1 MNNLDKNNIL
11 DVIIIGGG
19 PAGITAAIYGKR
31 SGLKVNIIEKG
42 IIGGNIANT
51 HLIENYPALMGIS
64 GFEFSMKLEKH
75 LKDLEIDFN
84 IETVLNISRNESL
97 SNEIGLNI
105 FEIETNKNKYFSK
118 NIIISTGT
126 VPKSLNI
133 PGEQEYYGK
142 GVSYCATCDGMLYKK
157 KDVAVV
163 GGGNTALESIT
174 VLSEICNNVYVF
186 VRGDKFRGEQIVVD
200 NILKKENVHI
210 MYNTSLTEIKG
221 DENFVTEISTTNGNY
236 NIDGVFITIGT
247 NPNSELFKDLVSLNN
262 FNEIITDHQTMET
275 SFKNIYAI
283 GDVRDTKIRQILTGM
298 SDAIYAIHD
307 IISNNSKL
315 S

>member
-1 MNNLDKNNIL
+1 MDLH
-11 DVIIIGGG
+11 
-19 PAGITAAIYGKR
+19 GITAAIYGKR

-64 GFEFSMKLEKH
+64 GFDFSMKLEKH

-84 IETVLNISRNESL
+84 IETVLNISKNESL
-97 SNEIGLNI
+97 SNELGLNV
-105 FEIETNKNKYFSK
+105 FEIETNKNKYFAK

-200 NILKKENVHI
+200 NILKKDNVHI

-221 DENFVTEISTTNGNY
+221 DENFVNEITTTNGNY
-236 NIDGVFITIGT
+236 NVDGVFITIGT
-247 NPNSELFKDLVSLNN
+247 NPNSELFKELVSLNN
-262 FNEIITDHQTMET
+262 FNEIITNHQTMET

>member
-11 DVIIIGGG
+11 DVTIIGGG

-31 SGLKVNIIEKG
+31 SGLKVHIIEKG

-64 GFEFSMKLEKH
+64 GFDFSMKLEKH

-84 IETVLNISRNESL
+84 IETVLNIYRNESL

-105 FEIETNKNKYFSK
+105 FEIETNKNKYFAK

-186 VRGDKFRGEQIVVD
+186 VRA
-200 NILKKENVHI
+200 
-210 MYNTSLTEIKG
+210 
-221 DENFVTEISTTNGNY
+221 
-236 NIDGVFITIGT
+236 
-247 NPNSELFKDLVSLNN
+247 NSC
-262 FNEIITDHQTMET
+262 
-275 SFKNIYAI
+275 
-283 GDVRDTKIRQILTGM
+283 
-298 SDAIYAIHD
+298 
-307 IISNNSKL
+307 
-315 S
+315 

>member
-64 GFEFSMKLEKH
+64 GFDFSMKLEKH

-84 IETVLNISRNESL
+84 VETVLNISRNESL
-97 SNEIGLNI
+97 SNELGLNV
-105 FEIETNKNKYFSK
+105 FEIETNKNKYFAK

-210 MYNTSLTEIKG
+210 MYNTSLIEIKG
-221 DENFVTEISTTNGNY
+221 DENFVTEITTTNGNY
-236 NIDGVFITIGT
+236 NVDGVFITIGT
-247 NPNSELFKDLVSLNN
+247 NPNSELFKELVSLNN
-262 FNEIITDHQTMET
+262 FNEIITNHQTMET

>member
-1 MNNLDKNNIL
+1 MDLH
-11 DVIIIGGG
+11 
-19 PAGITAAIYGKR
+19 GITAAIYGKR
-31 SGLKVNIIEKG
+31 SGLKVSIIEKG

-84 IETVLNISRNESL
+84 TENVLNISKNESL

-105 FEIETNKNKYFSK
+105 FEIETNKNKYFAK

-186 VRGDKFRGEQIVVD
+186 VRGNKFRGEQIVVD

-221 DENFVTEISTTNGNY
+221 DENFVTEITTTNRNY
-236 NIDGVFITIGT
+236 NVDGVFITIGT
-247 NPNSELFKDLVSLNN
+247 NPNSELFKDLLSLNAL
-262 FNEIITDHQTMET
+262 NEIIVDHSTMET
-275 SFKNIYAI
+275 STPRN
-283 GDVRDTKIRQILTGM
+283 LC
-298 SDAIYAIHD
+298 
-307 IISNNSKL
+307 NW
-315 S
+315 

>member
-1 MNNLDKNNIL
+1 MDLH
-11 DVIIIGGG
+11 
-19 PAGITAAIYGKR
+19 GITAAIYGKR

-84 IETVLNISRNESL
+84 IETVLNI
-97 SNEIGLNI
+97 
-105 FEIETNKNKYFSK
+105 FEIETNKNRYFAK

-186 VRGDKFRGEQIVVD
+186 VKRNKFRGEQIVVD

-210 MYNTSLTEIKG
+210 IYNTSLTEIKG
-221 DENFVTEISTTNGNY
+221 DENFVTEITTTNGNY
-236 NIDGVFITIGT
+236 NVDVVFITIGT
-247 NPNSELFKDLVSLNN
+247 NPNSELFKDLVSLNE
-262 FNEIITDHQTMET
+262 FNEIITNHQTMET

-307 IISNNSKL
+307 ILSNNSKL
-315 S
+315 N

>member
-1 MNNLDKNNIL
+1 MDLH
-11 DVIIIGGG
+11 
-19 PAGITAAIYGKR
+19 GITAAIYGKR

-84 IETVLNISRNESL
+84 IENVLNISKNESL
-97 SNEIGLNI
+97 SSEMGLNI
-105 FEIETNKNKYFSK
+105 FEIETNKNKYFAK

-157 KDVAVV
+157 KDVAIV

-186 VRGDKFRGEQIVVD
+186 VRGNKFRGEQIVVD

-210 MYNTSLTEIKG
+210 IYNTSLTEIKG
-221 DENFVTEISTTNGNY
+221 DENFVTGITTTNGNY
-236 NIDGVFITIGT
+236 NVDGVFITIGT
-247 NPNSELFKDLVSLNN
+247 NPNSELFKDLVSLNKFNDN
-262 FNEIITDHQTMET
+262 FI
-275 SFKNIYAI
+275 F
-283 GDVRDTKIRQILTGM
+283 
-298 SDAIYAIHD
+298 
-307 IISNNSKL
+307 
-315 S
+315 

>member
-11 DVIIIGGG
+11 DVTIIGGG

-84 IETVLNISRNESL
+84 IETVLNISKNESL
-97 SNEIGLNI
+97 SNELGLNV

-163 GGGNTALESIT
+163 GGGNTA
-174 VLSEICNNVYVF
+174 
-186 VRGDKFRGEQIVVD
+186 
-200 NILKKENVHI
+200 
-210 MYNTSLTEIKG
+210 
-221 DENFVTEISTTNGNY
+221 
-236 NIDGVFITIGT
+236 
-247 NPNSELFKDLVSLNN
+247 
-262 FNEIITDHQTMET
+262 
-275 SFKNIYAI
+275 
-283 GDVRDTKIRQILTGM
+283 
-298 SDAIYAIHD
+298 
-307 IISNNSKL
+307 
-315 S
+315 

>member
-11 DVIIIGGG
+11 DVTIIGGG

-84 IETVLNISRNESL
+84 IETVLNISKNESL
-97 SNEIGLNI
+97 SNELGLNV
-105 FEIETNKNKYFSK
+105 FEIE
-118 NIIISTGT
+118 
-126 VPKSLNI
+126 
-133 PGEQEYYGK
+133 
-142 GVSYCATCDGMLYKK
+142 MLYKK

-221 DENFVTEISTTNGNY
+221 DENFVTEITTTNGNY
-236 NIDGVFITIGT
+236 NVDGVFITIGT

>member
-1 MNNLDKNNIL
+1 MV
-11 DVIIIGGG
+11 DVIIIG
-19 PAGITAAIYGKR
+19 AGTAGLSAAIYVQRAGKKALVLEE
-31 SGLKVNIIEKG
+31 STYGGQII
-42 IIGGNIANT
+42 NT
-51 HLIENYPALMGIS
+51 ADIENYPGIKHIS
-64 GFEFSMKLEKH
+64 GFDFATDLYNQA
-75 LKDLEIDFN
+75 KDLGTTFAFEGVVK
-84 IETVLNISRNESL
+84 IENHEDEKIVYTTKNEYHA
-97 SNEIGLNI
+97 
-105 FEIETNKNKYFSK
+105 KA
-118 NIIISTGT
+118 IIIATGMKRRELGIEREKELT
-126 VPKSLNI
+126 
-133 PGEQEYYGK
+133 GK

-200 NILKKENVHI
+200 NILKKDNVHI

-221 DENFVTEISTTNGNY
+221 DENFVNEITTTNGNY
-236 NIDGVFITIGT
+236 NVDGVFITIGT
-247 NPNSELFKDLVSLNN
+247 NPNSELFKELVSLNN
-262 FNEIITDHQTMET
+262 FNEIITNHQTMET

>member
-1 MNNLDKNNIL
+1 MVLL
-11 DVIIIGGG
+11 
-19 PAGITAAIYGKR
+19 GITAAIYGKR
-31 SGLKVNIIEKG
+31 SGLKVHILEKG
-42 IIGGNIANT
+42 IIGGNISNT

-64 GFEFSMKLEKH
+64 GFDFSMKLEKH
-75 LKDLEIDFN
+75 LKDLEIDFTTEN
-84 IETVLNISRNESL
+84 VLKISITKSISEK
-97 SNEIGLNI
+97 IGVNI
-105 FEIETNKNKYFSK
+105 FEVETNKNKYFSK

-133 PGEQEYYGK
+133 PGEKEYYGK
-142 GVSYCATCDGMLYKK
+142 GVSYCATCDGMLYRK

-186 VRGDKFRGEQIVVD
+186 VRGDKFRGEQIVID

-210 MYNTSLTEIKG
+210 MYNTSLTKIMG
-221 DENFVTEISTTNGNY
+221 DNNFVTEISTTDGNY
-236 NIDGVFITIGT
+236 NVDGVFVTIGT
-247 NPNSELFKDLVSLNN
+247 NPNSELFKDLVSLNE
-262 FNEIITDHQTMET
+262 FNEIITNHQTMET
-275 SFKNIYAI
+275 SLKNIYAV

>member
-1 MNNLDKNNIL
+1 MDLH
-11 DVIIIGGG
+11 
-19 PAGITAAIYGKR
+19 GITAAIYGKR

-64 GFEFSMKLEKH
+64 GFDFSMKLEKH

-84 IETVLNISRNESL
+84 IETVLNISKNESL
-97 SNEIGLNI
+97 SNELGLNV
-105 FEIETNKNKYFSK
+105 FEIETNKNKYFAK

-186 VRGDKFRGEQIVVD
+186 VRGNKFRGEQIVVD

-221 DENFVTEISTTNGNY
+221 DENFVTEITTTNGNY

-247 NPNSELFKDLVSLNN
+247 NPNSELLKDLVSLNE
-262 FNEIITDHQTMET
+262 FNEIITNHQTMET
-275 SFKNIYAI
+275 SFKNIPF
-283 GDVRDTKIRQILTGM
+283 
-298 SDAIYAIHD
+298 
-307 IISNNSKL
+307 
-315 S
+315 

>member
-1 MNNLDKNNIL
+1 MDLH
-11 DVIIIGGG
+11 
-19 PAGITAAIYGKR
+19 GITAAIYGKR

-84 IETVLNISRNESL
+84 IETVLNISKNESL
-97 SNEIGLNI
+97 SDEIGLNI
-105 FEIETNKNKYFSK
+105 FEIETNKNRYFAK

-186 VRGDKFRGEQIVVD
+186 VRRNKFRGEQIVVD

-210 MYNTSLTEIKG
+210 IYNTSLTEIKG
-221 DENFVTEISTTNGNY
+221 DENFVTEITTTNGNY
-236 NIDGVFITIGT
+236 NVDGVFITIGT
-247 NPNSELFKDLVSLNN
+247 NPNSELFKDLVSL
-262 FNEIITDHQTMET
+262 I
-275 SFKNIYAI
+275 
-283 GDVRDTKIRQILTGM
+283 
-298 SDAIYAIHD
+298 
-307 IISNNSKL
+307 
-315 S
+315 